1 MSDARAR
8 AARAAASKE
17 AALDPAAQQAIE
29 RFARLMAQCGY
40 GPQGVRKT
48 FEAALAAHTG
58 RTKHARF
65 AKRLRELPDAPHLV
79 TLWCATPDYVDER
92 GIPRRLPARGPGPS
106 VESLARRVNRSF
118 DLDEVLRY
126 LVRTR
131 TVRKVG
137 RNYALNRR
145 WILLR
150 GPSGP
155 NRGRVIRTLGGML
168 RTLEH
173 NLSAETDAQSWFELT
188 AENPRF
194 PVSQLPAFNRHLR
207 RHGLGWLRK
216 VDAFMR
222 ECEAARDPA
231 EPTVWLGVGVHRFQQ
246 DLGEPNASRGPSAPR
261 VSQPRP
267 PRRRRRR
274 RAR

>member
-1 MSDARAR
+1 MSAARAR
-8 AARAAASKE
+8 AARAASKE
-17 AALDPAAQQAIE
+17 AALDPAAHEVIE
-29 RFARLMAQCGY
+29 RFAHLMSQCGY
-40 GPQGVRKT
+40 GPHAVRKT
-48 FEAALAAHTG
+48 FEAAMASSTG
-58 RTKHARF
+58 RTKRARS
-65 AKRLRELPDAPHLV
+65 ALRELPDAPHLV

-92 GIPRRLPARGPGPS
+92 GVPRRLRARGPGPS

-131 TVRKVG
+131 TVRRVG
-137 RNYALNRR
+137 RAYALNRR

-150 GPSGP
+150 GLSGP
-155 NRGRVIRTLGGML
+155 NRGRVIRALSGML

-194 PVSQLPAFNRHLR
+194 PVSQLGAFKQHLR

-216 VDAFMR
+216 IDAFMR

-231 EPTVWLGVGVHRFQQ
+231 EPTVWLGVGVHHFQQ
-246 DLGEPNASRGPSAPR
+246 DLGEPNASRDPSAPHGSPSR
-261 VSQPRP
+261 LPK
-267 PRRRRRR
+267 RRRRRR